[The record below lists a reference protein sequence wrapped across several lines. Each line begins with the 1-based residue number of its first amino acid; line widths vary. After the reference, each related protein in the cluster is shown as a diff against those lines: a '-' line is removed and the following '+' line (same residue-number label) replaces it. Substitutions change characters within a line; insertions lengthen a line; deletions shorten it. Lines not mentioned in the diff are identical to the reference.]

1 MFSSLFGS
9 AIPSRPTR
17 RCAYSPSLTK
27 VTHFNSIRIHPSFR
41 CPVVSSLGTRRS
53 SSIRREYFTYKKGKG
68 AGSHAAFSNLFR
80 YKLLA
85 DRGGW
90 WVDTD
95 VVCLSSE
102 IPTFD
107 EFFALQEHNVVNGA
121 VLFFRRSDPLMLE
134 CLDEALRIGDDPS
147 WGEIGPKLV
156 TRKVEEDGR
165 LRNAQPSL
173 TCYPVHHSE
182 ALDLLRPQQFDVMA
196 ERIRQSFFLHLW
208 NEVLRRVHVAKTML
222 PPRGSFLRAIVER
235 HPVDGWSGEYDA
247 DVLEHALAVE
257 IELQQLR
264 KEIYALRRQQ
274 LQRSERKR
282 QRSDRT
288 TGASKTSKSKLA
300 AVWAATQI
308 SFKALA
314 RYLAAIGIF

>member
-1 MFSSLFGS
+1 LKPSQHVFQSFWFGDTIS
-9 AIPSRPTR
+9 PYEKMCLRSFLDQGHAFQLYT
-17 RCAYSPSLTK
+17 YSPQLQVPSG
-27 VTHFNSIRIHPSFR
+27 IRLRDAAELFD
-41 CPVVSSLGTRRS
+41 
-53 SSIRREYFTYKKGKG
+53 RREYFTYKKGKG

-102 IPTFD
+102 IPAFD
-107 EFFALQEHNVVNGA
+107 EFFAFQEHNVVNGA
-121 VLFFRRSDPLMLE
+121 VLFFQRRDPLMLE
-134 CLDEALRIGDDPS
+134 CLNEALRIGDDPS

-196 ERIRQSFFLHLW
+196 ERIRHSFFLHLW

-222 PPRGSFLRAIVER
+222 PPRGSFLRSIVER
-235 HPVDGWSGEYDA
+235 HPVEGWAGEYDA

-264 KEIYALRRQQ
+264 KEIYTLRRQQ
-274 LQRSERKR
+274 LQRNEPKR
-282 QRSDRT
+282 QRSDQT
-288 TGASKTSKSKLA
+288 MGGSKTSRSKFA
-300 AVWAATQI
+300 AVCKLLKSLLHHSLWR
-308 SFKALA
+308 L
-314 RYLAAIGIF
+314 

>member
-1 MFSSLFGS
+1 MCLRSFLDQGHAFQLYTYSSQLQVPRGVQLRDAAELFD
-9 AIPSRPTR
+9 
-17 RCAYSPSLTK
+17 
-27 VTHFNSIRIHPSFR
+27 
-41 CPVVSSLGTRRS
+41 
-53 SSIRREYFTYKKGKG
+53 RREYFTYKKGKG

-121 VLFFRRSDPLMLE
+121 VLFFRRRDPLMLE

-264 KEIYALRRQQ
+264 KEVYALRRQQ
-274 LQRSERKR
+274 LRRSERKA

-288 TGASKTSKSKLA
+288 TGVSKTSKSKLA
-300 AVWAATQI
+300 AVWALLTSRLKYSRATW
-308 SFKALA
+308 
-314 RYLAAIGIF
+314 RP

>member
-17 RCAYSPSLTK
+17 RCACGPS
-27 VTHFNSIRIHPSFR
+27 S
-41 CPVVSSLGTRRS
+41 RRS
-53 SSIRREYFTYKKGKG
+53 RISTLYVLTPASGAQRCSAKRRGELFDRREYFTYKKEKG

-102 IPTFD
+102 IPAFD
-107 EFFALQEHNVVNGA
+107 EFFAFQEHNVVNGA
-121 VLFFRRSDPLMLE
+121 VLFFRRRDPLMLE

-156 TRKVEEDGR
+156 TRKVEEVGR
-165 LRNAQPSL
+165 LKNAQPSV

-182 ALDLLRPQQFDVMA
+182 ALDLLRPQQFGAMA

-208 NEVLRRVHVAKTML
+208 NEVTRCVHVAKTML
-222 PPRGSFLRAIVER
+222 PPRGSFLRAIVES
-235 HPVDGWSGEYDA
+235 HPVDGW
-247 DVLEHALAVE
+247 
-257 IELQQLR
+257 Q
-264 KEIYALRRQQ
+264 
-274 LQRSERKR
+274 
-282 QRSDRT
+282 
-288 TGASKTSKSKLA
+288 
-300 AVWAATQI
+300 
-308 SFKALA
+308 
-314 RYLAAIGIF
+314 AI

>member
-1 MFSSLFGS
+1 MKPSQHVFQSFWFGDTVS
-9 AIPSRPTR
+9 PYEKMCLQSFLDQGHAFELYT
-17 RCAYSPSLTK
+17 YSPQLHVPRGVQLKDATEL
-27 VTHFNSIRIHPSFR
+27 FDR
-41 CPVVSSLGTRRS
+41 G
-53 SSIRREYFTYKKGKG
+53 EYFTYKKGKG

-107 EFFALQEHNVVNGA
+107 DFFALQEHNVVNGA
-121 VLFFRRSDPLMLE
+121 VLFFRPRDPLMLE

-147 WGEIGPKLV
+147 WGEIGPRLV
-156 TRKVEEDGR
+156 TRKLQENGR
-165 LRNAQPSL
+165 LRNAQPSV

-182 ALDLLRPQQFDVMA
+182 ALDLLRPQQCGAME
-196 ERIRQSFFLHLW
+196 ERVRQSLFLHLW

-247 DVLEHALAVE
+247 DVLEHALSLE
-257 IELQQLR
+257 TELQQLH
-264 KEIYALRRQQ
+264 KEIDALRRQP
-274 LQRSERKR
+274 LQRRERKR
-282 QRSDRT
+282 QKSDQD
-288 TGASKTSKSKLA
+288 TGSIKN
-300 AVWAATQI
+300 VQI
-308 SFKALA
+308 
-314 RYLAAIGIF
+314 

>member
-1 MFSSLFGS
+1 MKPSQHVFQSFWFGDTISPYETMCLRSFLDQGHAFQLYTYSSQLQVPSGVQLRDAAELFD
-9 AIPSRPTR
+9 
-17 RCAYSPSLTK
+17 
-27 VTHFNSIRIHPSFR
+27 
-41 CPVVSSLGTRRS
+41 
-53 SSIRREYFTYKKGKG
+53 RREYFTYKKGKG

-102 IPTFD
+102 IPAFD
-107 EFFALQEHNVVNGA
+107 EFFAFQEHNVVNGA
-121 VLFFRRSDPLMLE
+121 VLFFRRGDPLMLE
-134 CLDEALRIGDDPS
+134 CLDEALRIGNDPS
-147 WGEIGPKLV
+147 WGEIGPRLV
-156 TRKVEEDGR
+156 TRKVEENGR
-165 LRNAQPSL
+165 LRNAQPSV

-247 DVLEHALAVE
+247 DVLEHALSLE
-257 IELQQLR
+257 TELQQLR
-264 KEIYALRRQQ
+264 KEIYSVASTTT
-274 LQRSERKR
+274 SEKR
-282 QRSDRT
+282 TEGPEKRPDNGRI
-288 TGASKTSKSKLA
+288 KNF
-300 AVWAATQI
+300 QI
-308 SFKALA
+308 
-314 RYLAAIGIF
+314 

>member
-1 MFSSLFGS
+1 MCLRSFLDQGHAFQLY
-9 AIPSRPTR
+9 T
-17 RCAYSPSLTK
+17 YSPQLQ
-27 VTHFNSIRIHPSFR
+27 VPSGVQLRDAAELFD
-41 CPVVSSLGTRRS
+41 
-53 SSIRREYFTYKKGKG
+53 RREYFTYKKGKG

-102 IPTFD
+102 IPAFD
-107 EFFALQEHNVVNGA
+107 EFFAFQEHNVVNGA
-121 VLFFRRSDPLMLE
+121 VLFFRRGDPLMLE
-134 CLDEALRIGDDPS
+134 CLDEALRIGNDPS
-147 WGEIGPKLV
+147 WGEIGPRLV
-156 TRKVEEDGR
+156 TRKIQENGR
-165 LRNAQPSL
+165 LTNAQPSL

-222 PPRGSFLRAIVER
+222 PPRGSFLRSIVER
-235 HPVDGWSGEYDA
+235 HPVEGWSGEYDA

-257 IELQQLR
+257 TELQQLR
-264 KEIYALRRQQ
+264 KEIYTFA
-274 LQRSERKR
+274 
-282 QRSDRT
+282 
-288 TGASKTSKSKLA
+288 
-300 AVWAATQI
+300 
-308 SFKALA
+308 
-314 RYLAAIGIF
+314 